1 MTHMLMG
8 LANGKVSVCLEVSLT
23 HSPFGLR
30 SWVLF
35 LTYHVQG
42 GYNFRSISKSAL
54 AVTKTLMGE
63 PPDRL
68 LVTSPSEVAVGT
80 VRRVIMAQSRHWQ
93 CMYPKEPKE
102 VGLWTDRLHGRFTSF
117 HFFFFFPSLWVIY

>member
-1 MTHMLMG
+1 MTPSCYAHMTHMLMG
-8 LANGKVSVCLEVSLT
+8 LANGKVSVCLEVRLYT
-23 HSPFGLR
+23 F
-30 SWVLF
+30 VLYYGA
-35 LTYHVQG
+35 LSYLLCQG

-68 LVTSPSEVAVGT
+68 LVTSPSDVAVAT
-80 VRRVIMAQSRHWQ
+80 VRHVIITQSRHWR

-102 VGLWTDRLHGRFTSF
+102 VGLWTDRLHGM
-117 HFFFFFPSLWVIY
+117 L